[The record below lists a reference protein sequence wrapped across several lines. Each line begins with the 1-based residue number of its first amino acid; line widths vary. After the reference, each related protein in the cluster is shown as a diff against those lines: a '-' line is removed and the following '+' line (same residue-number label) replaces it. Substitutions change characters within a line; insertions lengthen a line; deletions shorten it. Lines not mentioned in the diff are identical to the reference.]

1 MGGTLTRYFHCFINI
16 YLKNVKIL
24 VGQDGCREA
33 LSPTETDNRGEDA
46 FPQPVVKQDASP

>member
-1 MGGTLTRYFHCFINI
+1 MGGALTRYIHCFINI

-33 LSPTETDNRGEDA
+33 LSPTETDNRGEDT